1 MEFDYDA
8 EIECRLL
15 QSKKERRLDQDSIA
29 SSRPWLII
37 PVVAW
42 FLMIGCSLIRFE
54 LDLPK
59 NHRANPR
66 PRIRLSL
73 QINKAQEASGGSFS
87 MVQTLG
93 GWVQRGGK
101 AKFLVADEEIVGVT
115 VRGEPNS
122 YLCTEKAYGDFELEL
137 EFRVE
142 DNRLNSGVQVRS
154 QSFPEFQKGIVH
166 GHQIEIDPT
175 DRGWTGAIYDEA
187 RDGGLPSAK
196 PGEDSSKVFRLG
208 QWNALSHRLSWYPD
222 YDLVER
228 SAGRRLSERKVGSG
242 LHRSANAFNLEAQ
255 EMQIRFRKIRLLELS
270 NDARPTN

>member
-1 MEFDYDA
+1 M
-8 EIECRLL
+8 
-15 QSKKERRLDQDSIA
+15 
-29 SSRPWLII
+29 
-37 PVVAW
+37 
-42 FLMIGCSLIRFE
+42 
-54 LDLPK
+54 
-59 NHRANPR
+59 
-66 PRIRLSL
+66 
-73 QINKAQEASGGSFS
+73 
-87 MVQTLG
+87 
-93 GWVQRGGK
+93 
-101 AKFLVADEEIVGVT
+101 
-115 VRGEPNS
+115 RGEPNS

-187 RDGGLPSAK
+187 RDGWLAKPK

-208 QWNALSHRLSWYPD
+208 QWNALRIVCRGTRITTWLNEVQVVD
-222 YDLVER
+222 FQNAR
-228 SAGRRLSERKVGSG
+228 SEVGFIALQMHST
-242 LHRSANAFNLEAQ
+242 LEAQ